1 VFSVKPDSSRA
12 SPSPRTARSWDWG
25 RSGITDNNTFDPRVL
40 YDPQTDRF
48 FATALDNEGAPNRML
63 VAVSRDGDPTQG
75 WTGFS
80 FASDPSKTAWADFDT
95 VGLDGDGVYMTAS
108 MFPLGVLDGLPLAND
123 VLVLPKADLVGAVPS
138 AANATL
144 FVKSSPKVSGFNPQP
159 VVALDGGGL
168 PRQLLDGIGRIPGR
182 GAGGAARR
190 AGADAI
196 THCRAPGDGRPTRD
210 STLCGPA
217 RHESGSR
224 PARPDTRFGS
234 NVVERNGSP
243 WAVQSVSDPITGR
256 AAIRWFRFD
265 AKTNAVLD
273 TGVISA
279 PGLDLIFPSIA
290 VNALDKVVIGF
301 TGSGQNQFASSYA
314 VLGETVAGKTVFANP
329 LLLKQG
335 QGAWTFENGRFG
347 DYSATILDPQDPNA
361 FWTFQE
367 FVSQPNVWAVQ
378 ITQLLLVPEPSSALL
393 LGVGIVGLT
402 VRRRHARGA

>member
-1 VFSVKPDSSRA
+1 VSA
-12 SPSPRTARSWDWG
+12 S
-25 RSGITDNNTFDPRVL
+25 
-40 YDPQTDRF
+40 
-48 FATALDNEGAPNRML
+48 AT
-63 VAVSRDGDPTQG
+63 
-75 WTGFS
+75 
-80 FASDPSKTAWADFDT
+80 
-95 VGLDGDGVYMTAS
+95 
-108 MFPLGVLDGLPLAND
+108 
-123 VLVLPKADLVGAVPS
+123 
-138 AANATL
+138 
-144 FVKSSPKVSGFNPQP
+144 
-159 VVALDGGGL
+159 
-168 PRQLLDGIGRIPGR
+168 
-182 GAGGAARR
+182 
-190 AGADAI
+190 
-196 THCRAPGDGRPTRD
+196 
-210 STLCGPA
+210 
-217 RHESGSR
+217 
-224 PARPDTRFGS
+224 
-234 NVVERNGSP
+234 
-243 WAVQSVSDPITGR
+243 
-256 AAIRWFRFD
+256 D

-314 VLGETVAGKTVFANP
+314 VLGETVAGKTFANP